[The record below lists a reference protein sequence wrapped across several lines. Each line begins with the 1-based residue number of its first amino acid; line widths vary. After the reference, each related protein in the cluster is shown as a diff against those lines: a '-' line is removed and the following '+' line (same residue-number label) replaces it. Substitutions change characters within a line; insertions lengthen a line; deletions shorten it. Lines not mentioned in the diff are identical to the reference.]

1 MKSLI
6 KKLLRE
12 NITNGGLALI
22 KTKDY
27 LVLFDLNNENI
38 IGVVTYEKVDDG
50 LFHVPAIASER
61 GYGYFLYGI
70 VMSLVY
76 PNYIITDRD
85 SSTSEAATSV
95 LRKMYQ
101 DPNIERITLG
111 VSDKNYVTFYKN
123 TDEEQFIKNTKFRI
137 KKPIN
142 LTHLKNNGDS
152 IKDSINLY
160 DLNEKAFQFFS
171 DKLN

>member
-27 LVLFDLNNENI
+27 LVLFDLSNEKI
-38 IGVVTYEKVDDG
+38 IGVVTYEKVGDG

-61 GYGYFLYGI
+61 GYGYLLYGI
-70 VMSLVY
+70 VMTLVY

-101 DPNIERITLG
+101 DPNIEHQSLG
-111 VSDKNYVTFYKN
+111 EDDENYVIFYKN
-123 TDEEQFIKNTKFRI
+123 DKENQMIKNTKFRI
-137 KKPIN
+137 KNKLN
-142 LTHLKNNGDS
+142 LNQFESNANKVQGS
-152 IKDSINLY
+152 IDL
-160 DLNEKAFQFFS
+160 DELNEKAFQFFS
-171 DKLN
+171 DKLG